1 MATVATNM
9 FRKGLKIEI
18 DNEPWVI
25 IEFQHVKPGKG
36 NAFVRTRIK
45 NLLTGKVLER
55 TFKSGDTVGACDF
68 EEKEMQY
75 LYKDE
80 DQTFHFM
87 DTGNYEQI
95 TIPGE
100 DIGDSAGFLKEEC
113 KVDVQFYRGKAIG
126 VDLPTFVSLKVTM
139 TEPGMRGDTAT
150 GASKPATLETGA
162 VISVPLFINEGDI
175 LKIDTRTGDY
185 IERTR

>member
-1 MATVATNM
+1 MANIVATNL

-18 DNEPWVI
+18 ESDPYI
-25 IEFQHVKPGKG
+25 IVDFQHVKPGKG

-55 TFKSGDTVGACDF
+55 TFKSGETVGVPDF
-68 EEKEMQY
+68 EEKNMQF

-80 DQTFHFM
+80 AGYHFM
-87 DTGNYEQI
+87 DNGNYEQVAI
-95 TIPGE
+95 SGE
-100 DIGDSAGFLKEEC
+100 ELGDSKGFLKEQTT
-113 KVDVQFYRGKAIG
+113 VDVQFYRGKPIG
-126 VDLPTFVSLKVTM
+126 VDLPIFVTLKVVN
-139 TEPGMRGDTAT
+139 TEPGVRGDTAT
-150 GASKPATLETGA
+150 GASKPAELETGA
-162 VISVPLFINEGDI
+162 TIQVPLFVNEGDL